1 MAQIC
6 ILLAKN
12 EKKREK
18 NRGSKEEILYIGE
31 FVMFCGN
38 CGKELPE
45 NALFCGNCGKSLAPA
60 LPQKIET
67 PPSVNDYQNRGAVPV
82 YQQPVPFQQQININI
97 PQQPVEYKS
106 KWITARV
113 VIGIITVGLF
123 TLFQLQS
130 CLACAGEAVQNVF
143 SDEEDTSGTTGYVVS
158 YFFLIAGIVS
168 IVCRKSKGGSIAAGI
183 IYGLCGMALISENFS
198 YFQDLAFYCF
208 ISFAFC
214 ITMIIG
220 GILQKTKT

>member
-1 MAQIC
+1 
-6 ILLAKN
+6 
-12 EKKREK
+12 
-18 NRGSKEEILYIGE
+18 
-31 FVMFCGN
+31 MFCGN

-45 NALFCGNCGKSLAPA
+45 NAQFCGNCGKPLTTA
-60 LPQKIET
+60 LPQKNET
-67 PPSVNDYQNRGAVPV
+67 SPPVNAYQDSGAVPV

-97 PQQPVEYKS
+97 PQQQAEYKS

-113 VIGIITVGLF
+113 VIGIITIGLF
-123 TLFQLQS
+123 SLFQLQS
-130 CLACAGEAVQNVF
+130 CVACAGEAVQNVF
-143 SDEEDTSGTTGYVVS
+143 SDEEDTSGSTGYVVS

-183 IYGLCGMALISENFS
+183 IYGLCGLALSTENFS

-220 GILQKTKT
+220 GILEKKPRGNQ